1 MFATLSTIFR
11 PAVAKRP
18 SATRP
23 GAPVLRLLRAWA
35 RDSLRYFVR
44 RADVRRLHEL
54 SDRELRDIGLARG
67 QVEAA
72 AYGFITRPD
81 WTSM

>member
-11 PAVAKRP
+11 PAVA
-18 SATRP
+18 TRP
-23 GAPVLRLLRAWA
+23 GGPVLRLLCAWA

>member
-11 PAVAKRP
+11 PTVA
-18 SATRP
+18 ARP
-23 GAPVLRLLRAWA
+23 GGPVLRLLRAWA

-54 SDRELRDIGLARG
+54 SDHQLRDIGLTRG
-67 QVEAA
+67 EVKTA

-81 WTSM
+81 GTSM